1 VNQRNGTEEN
11 FAENGLLRLAAGPL
25 ELLLAPLVGGTIAR
39 FDYLAD
45 SGKLSVFRG
54 SEGVPETALAAGS
67 FPLVP
72 YCNRIRGGRFSFR
85 GREIV
90 IPRNLQQ
97 DASPLHGH
105 GWQAPWT
112 VEDVSGR
119 DALLAFN
126 HKRGDWP
133 WDYEARQRFE
143 LDSEGLTLTLTC
155 RNVDDSPMPCGLGQH
170 PYFHCTADTILDT
183 VVTHAWTIDEDVLP
197 VEKVPAQ
204 GRYDLRRRRV
214 CGQGLDNGFGGWGQT
229 CRISDPAW
237 PFAVSF
243 SSSDAEFFQ
252 LYSPPEGDIFVAE
265 PVTHANAAMN
275 EPEERWS
282 ELGLRVLEPGE
293 EMRLAVRFDI
303 VPAG

>member
-1 VNQRNGTEEN
+1 
-11 FAENGLLRLAAGPL
+11 
-25 ELLLAPLVGGTIAR
+25 VGGTIAR

-45 SGKLSVFRG
+45 SGKLSILRG
-54 SEGVPETALAAGS
+54 SEGVPETALAAAS

-155 RNVDDSPMPCGLGQH
+155 RNVDDLAHALRPRAAPLFSLHRLHDSRHGRH
-170 PYFHCTADTILDT
+170 ARLD
-183 VVTHAWTIDEDVLP
+183 DRRGR
-197 VEKVPAQ
+197 PAGREGARP